1 MPERISLTE
10 ELYIAKG
17 AHKAAYV
24 DPRDERRC
32 VKILFQPDDI
42 DLQRELSYR
51 RVLRRRG
58 RELSMLPVY
67 YGTVETNLGT
77 GYVFERVL
85 DYAGQPCPTLEDVFR
100 AAALEPQGERVR
112 IVLECFRRQFLQE
125 NVITTNMEAV
135 NFMVQRLGPGEEELS
150 IRVIDNIG
158 TRVLIPIVCYV
169 DYLAHRHAL
178 KYWQRFLRESRERF
192 PEVLTDGL
200 FRSLQAD

>member
-1 MPERISLTE
+1 MPACIDLTE

-17 AHKAAYV
+17 AHKAAYI

-32 VKILFQPDDI
+32 VKVLFRADDI
-42 DLQRELSYR
+42 DLQRELAYR
-51 RVLRRRG
+51 RCLRSRG
-58 RELSMLPVY
+58 RELAMLPAY

-85 DYAGQPCPTLEDVFR
+85 DYLGQPCPTVEDVFR
-100 AAALEPQGERVR
+100 AAALKPRPEQVR
-112 IVLECFRRQFLQE
+112 SVLECFRRQFLQE

-135 NFMVQRLGPGEEELS
+135 NFMVQRLGPGEGELS

-169 DYLAHRHAL
+169 EYLAHRHAL
-178 KYWQRFLRESRERF
+178 KYWQRFLRESRKRF
-192 PEVLTDGL
+192 PSVLTEELLRD
-200 FRSLQAD
+200 LQA